1 MMERQSKTKRVTRK
15 KNDSTVSA
23 GSVEN
28 SGQRSL
34 HTVTVMSGS
43 SRSGEHDSEK
53 KRPITAEEADRRFDE
68 GEDVFSLGFDPAKAT
83 RPGLKTVRFNI
94 DVPAHFLEKIDREAR
109 IQGQTRQ
116 ALVRSWLYRA
126 LRTEGTKL

>member
-1 MMERQSKTKRVTRK
+1 MERQSKTKRVTRK

-34 HTVTVMSGS
+34 HTETVMSGS

-53 KRPITAEEADRRFDE
+53 KRPITAEEADRRFNVE
-68 GEDVFSLGFDPAKAT
+68 KQITIARKI
-83 RPGLKTVRFNI
+83 VRNRR
-94 DVPAHFLEKIDREAR
+94 K
-109 IQGQTRQ
+109 
-116 ALVRSWLYRA
+116 A
-126 LRTEGTKL
+126 LRQLADIVAAMSEAATGASCKS